1 MQYEFTILLLPA
13 EGAFKYEK
21 LKGWSLGRLIPEGKQ
36 NLTYHHPFDQS
47 TSAELPE
54 KVKLLNFLVPALL
67 LLNRRR

>member
-1 MQYEFTILLLPA
+1 MQDEFTILLLPA

-21 LKGWSLGRLIPEGKQ
+21 LKEWSLGRLIPEGKQ

-47 TSAELPE
+47 TSELPQ
-54 KVKLLNFLVPALL
+54 KVKLWNFLVPALL